1 MKKKFVFGASSVV
14 LNSFATAGM
23 VSAMATMEAMIRI
36 QQSLGIRL
44 LKWSSELRIS
54 QSLLWWNCYRRQL
67 RYADLCERCN
77 DS

>member
-1 MKKKFVFGASSVV
+1 
-14 LNSFATAGM
+14 M